1 MNYVRILTLSTI
13 FLLAQAY
20 GQGAYSTQVYQ
31 SGASGGPS
39 TLPGVGMIAANLPFY
54 ASCLAVIVG
63 LSVIGYM
70 ALKRRKANKQQPE
83 A

>member
-1 MNYVRILTLSTI
+1 MNYSRLLIVSTI
-13 FLLAQAY
+13 FLIAQAY
-20 GQGAYSTQVYQ
+20 GEGAYSTQVYQ
-31 SGASGGPS
+31 SGTSGGPS

-63 LSVIGYM
+63 LSVIVYM
-70 ALKRRKANKQQPE
+70 TLKRRKANKQQPE